1 MISITKAIDPNC
13 EMHINDFKK
22 MNTSLA
28 VLTRKATAAEDEII
42 NNDKRNRS

>member
-1 MISITKAIDPNC
+1 
-13 EMHINDFKK
+13 

-42 NNDKRNRS
+42 NNDKRNRSWKPGA